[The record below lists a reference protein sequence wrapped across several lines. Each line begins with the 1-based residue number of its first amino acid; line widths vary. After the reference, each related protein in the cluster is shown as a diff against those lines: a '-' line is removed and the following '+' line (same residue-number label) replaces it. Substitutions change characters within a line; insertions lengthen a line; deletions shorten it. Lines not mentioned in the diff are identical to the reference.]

1 VGRDGEGKVDNEQQ
15 ILQNIQQLQA
25 QIAANNKSALKLDV
39 LRSSP
44 IGAPLSAPTATSA
57 TASSSAELLNV
68 LLGNRPQSNTS
79 LLCSNTSLLP
89 SAAEILS
96 RHKVLKS
103 TAYGGMRV

>member
-25 QIAANNKSALKLDV
+25 QIAANNKSALV

>member
-1 VGRDGEGKVDNEQQ
+1 VGRDGGGNVDNEQQ

-39 LRSSP
+39 SLSSP

-79 LLCSNTSLLP
+79 LLCGNTSLLP
-89 SAAEILS
+89 SAAELLS

-103 TAYGGMRV
+103 NPYGGKRV